1 MAFVMSALFPPPP
14 TLQPDAD
21 AQASPKEGLHRAS
34 EAEENFW
41 LDPFRTEVLR
51 VSRGEVLFRPGDRA
65 SRFYVVVKGSFK
77 SEIVDQGGRGKVLG
91 FCFASDVMGIS
102 GLWQQAYTYSI
113 TALEVSKV
121 LVIDARK
128 LVADALVDPAR
139 QTALFALAAK
149 AMSRLQQECLMLGA
163 MCAEERVVWFLNDMF
178 DRRAM
183 RRSGSHELVLR
194 MTRAEIGS
202 YLGLT
207 NATVSRVLAN
217 LKDGGFLQ
225 LEKKEI
231 RLVDNQALMEI
242 LYPTRDSSGQ
252 ISQTKARC
260 TTEKKQAPFVF

>member
-1 MAFVMSALFPPPP
+1 M
-14 TLQPDAD
+14 
-21 AQASPKEGLHRAS
+21 
-34 EAEENFW
+34 
-41 LDPFRTEVLR
+41 
-51 VSRGEVLFRPGDRA
+51 
-65 SRFYVVVKGSFK
+65 
-77 SEIVDQGGRGKVLG
+77 
-91 FCFASDVMGIS
+91 S
-102 GLWQQAYTYSI
+102 GLGAQLREERERRQI
-113 TALEVSKV
+113 TVAEVAATTHLKV

-128 LVADALVDPAR
+128 LVADELVDQAR
-139 QTALFALAAK
+139 QTALFSLAAK

-163 MCAEERVVWFLNDMF
+163 MCAEERVIWFLIDMF

-225 LEKKEI
+225 IEKREI

-252 ISQTKARC
+252 ISQAKSRC
-260 TTEKKQAPFVF
+260 TTEKKQAPLVF